1 MKRTL
6 ITGMSGLVGG
16 ALRRRLESVGGYE
29 LTALNRG
36 LLEGVKC
43 FRADIADFDAIKPAF
58 ANQDVVVHLAAYQG
72 AKDWEGHLRG
82 NIVGTYNVFE
92 AARLAG
98 VRRVIY
104 ASSGNVARGFESVPP
119 YDAITSGKFDCVPE
133 DFAKITHEQM
143 RPVGIY
149 GAAKIF
155 GEGLARHYSDEY
167 GMSMIC
173 VRIGSVNR
181 SDVPEIPRE
190 RSTFISQADIATM
203 LQSCIDAADDLKYD
217 TFFATSTNMWG
228 YRDISHA
235 KEVLGWVPKDSADAF
250 YDD

>member
-1 MKRTL
+1 MKKTL
-6 ITGMSGLVGG
+6 ITGMGGLVGG
-16 ALRRRLESVGGYE
+16 ALRRRLEGAGGYE
-29 LTALNRG
+29 LTALNRS
-36 LLEGVKC
+36 LVEGVSC
-43 FRADIADFDAIKPAF
+43 FRADIADLEAIKPAF

-72 AKDWEGHLRG
+72 AKDWEGHLRV

-104 ASSGNVARGFESVPP
+104 ASSGNVVRGFESLSP
-119 YDAITSGKFDCVPE
+119 YDALTSGRFDGVPE
-133 DFAKITHEQM
+133 DFARITREQTW
-143 RPVGIY
+143 PVGIY

-173 VRIGSVNR
+173 VRIGSVNH

-190 RSTFISQADIATM
+190 RSTYLSQADIATM
-203 LQSCIDAADDLKYD
+203 LQSCIDAPEDLEFD
-217 TFFATSTNMWG
+217 VFFATSNNEWG

-235 KEVLGWVPKDSADAF
+235 REVLGWVPKDSADAF

>member
-16 ALRRRLESVGGYE
+16 ALRRRLEGAGGYE

-36 LLEGVKC
+36 SLDGVRC
-43 FRADIADFDAIKPAF
+43 FRADIADSEAIKPAF

-72 AKDWEGHLRG
+72 GKDWEGHLRG

-104 ASSGNVARGFESVPP
+104 ASSGNVVKGFESLPP
-119 YDAITSGKFDCVPE
+119 YDAITAGRFEGIPN
-133 DFAKITHEQM
+133 DFPRITHQQM
-143 RPVGIY
+143 RPVDIY

-173 VRIGSVNR
+173 VRIGSVNV

-190 RSTFISQADIATM
+190 RSTFLSQDDVATM
-203 LQSCIDAADDLKYD
+203 LQSCIDAPVDVKFDI
-217 TFFATSTNMWG
+217 FFATSGNKWG

-235 KEVLGWVPKDSADAF
+235 KDVLGWVPKDSADTF
-250 YDD
+250 YED

>member
-16 ALRRRLESVGGYE
+16 ALRRRLENAGGYE

-36 LLEGVKC
+36 PLEGVRC
-43 FRADIADFDAIKPAF
+43 FRADISDFGAIRPAF

-72 AKDWEGHLRG
+72 AKDWEGHLRT

-104 ASSGNVARGFESVPP
+104 ASSGNVARGFESLPP
-119 YDAITSGKFDCVPE
+119 YDAITSGRFDCVPE

-155 GEGLARHYSDEY
+155 GEALARHYSDEY

-173 VRIGSVNR
+173 VRIGSVNH

-190 RSTFISQADIATM
+190 RSTFLSQADVATM
-203 LQSCIDAADDLKYD
+203 LQSCIDAPDDLKFD
-217 TFFATSTNMWG
+217 TFFATSNNRWG

-235 KEVLGWVPKDSADAF
+235 REVLGWVPRDSADDF